1 MDVIIIAIAA
11 ITLLILL
18 GVRKVIYLNLIRI
31 IYGEFSFKY
40 IMKFKKF
47 TNKKPHAYCFKDD
60 FYYHI
65 LAIKNAFSCKML
77 YKSNIVFSFDDFNFN
92 KDFKQLILDKGQPD
106 CFTMSSEK
114 NIPLKVAGYKSR
126 MFHSNEKTLYYF
138 CNQNYLM
145 GEYVFSSLADNT
157 SKLIVE
163 TMKKEFK
170 IDVKYSK
177 NFTIVDPAGNYLYF
191 TDTGFFLSI
200 KYFNSKNKTVQ
211 SIMDFTNATEESKSD
226 VQSTFGGLSC

>member
-1 MDVIIIAIAA
+1 MDVIIIAITA

-18 GVRKVIYLNLIRI
+18 GLRKVIYLNLIRI

-47 TNKKPHAYCFKDD
+47 TNKKPHPYCFKDD

-65 LAIKNAFSCKML
+65 LAIKNAFSCKMQ
-77 YKSNIVFSFDDFNFN
+77 YNSNIVFSFDDFNFSLG
-92 KDFKQLILDKGQPD
+92 FKQLISDKGQPD

-114 NIPLKVAGYKSR
+114 DIPLKVAGYKSR

-138 CNQNYLM
+138 CNHNYFM
-145 GEYVFSSLADNT
+145 GEYVFSSLADDT

-163 TMKKEFK
+163 TMKKEFD

-177 NFTIVDPAGNYLYF
+177 NFTIIDPAGNYLYF

-211 SIMDFTNATEESKSD
+211 SIMDFTNATEEKKAD
-226 VQSTFGGLSC
+226 VQSTFGGLNC